1 MSHLSIK
8 GGVSWYYQIK
18 LWDSRLYMMACTL
31 KIFIT
36 QKIHILLLMKLTNV
50 RYLYKRIQFDMCVCI
65 YWNKNQSN
73 INQSGFMFFYYFEID
88 IWIINNVEKSRNH
101 KKLSN
106 TQNKRYSSYITLLC
120 TISIR
125 TKSERHWTSDET
137 AKYKWNSTTMT
148 ENFKGPKRNKFSSTS
163 KYQSIQ
169 CFNLLKY

>member
-1 MSHLSIK
+1 MNFCVELDAISNKIFINYLSHLSIK

-101 KKLSN
+101 KKLSIHKIN
-106 TQNKRYSSYITLLC
+106 GIPRILLFYAPYLFEQNQNGIERV
-120 TISIR
+120 
-125 TKSERHWTSDET
+125 TK
-137 AKYKWNSTTMT
+137 
-148 ENFKGPKRNKFSSTS
+148 PLNKNE
-163 KYQSIQ
+163 IQ
-169 CFNLLKY
+169 QLWLWKF